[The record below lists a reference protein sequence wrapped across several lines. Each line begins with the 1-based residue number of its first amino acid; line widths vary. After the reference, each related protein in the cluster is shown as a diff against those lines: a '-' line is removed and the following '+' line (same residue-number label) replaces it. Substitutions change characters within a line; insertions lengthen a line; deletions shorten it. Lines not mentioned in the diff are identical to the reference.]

1 MGDDFMIKILG
12 LVDVLAAII
21 IAFLNVPIIGNL
33 KWIIVAILLI
43 KGIPSL
49 LA

>member
-1 MGDDFMIKILG
+1 MIKILG

-21 IAFLNVPIIGNL
+21 IAFLHVPIIGSL